1 MKQKLHI
8 LRSDQPEIDRAFL
21 DRLCRLTNNIR
32 KKYGSGRDGVRYV
45 RDLLVG
51 KRAMLYFE
59 QPSTRTFLSFE
70 SAVQNM
76 GMDVVEIRN
85 VQTSSA
91 VKGESDMDA
100 FRTFSS
106 YADVVIIR
114 SKDAELA
121 QRVADHFDSTMRPI
135 PVISAGSGTEHHPTQ
150 ALLDIYTLHRSMRKV
165 GGIDG
170 KTIALVGDLLR
181 GRTIHSLC
189 HLLSNYRGV
198 KLLLVSPPEL
208 SMPQEILAFLNDAG
222 IQYEVTE
229 DFDAAVAEANAIY
242 MTRCQNEYGG
252 VGGEDSSARFRFE
265 KRHLDM
271 LRPWAFVMH
280 PLPRRDEIDPAC
292 DNDERVMIWR
302 QARNGMWV
310 RSALLYM
317 MLWQE
322 DELRSN

>member
-1 MKQKLHI
+1 MPETTESAKIRTRLNILMKQKLHI

-114 SKDAELA
+114 SKDAE
-121 QRVADHFDSTMRPI
+121 Q
-135 PVISAGSGTEHHPTQ
+135 
-150 ALLDIYTLHRSMRKV
+150 
-165 GGIDG
+165 
-170 KTIALVGDLLR
+170 
-181 GRTIHSLC
+181 
-189 HLLSNYRGV
+189 
-198 KLLLVSPPEL
+198 PP
-208 SMPQEILAFLNDAG
+208 S
-222 IQYEVTE
+222 
-229 DFDAAVAEANAIY
+229 
-242 MTRCQNEYGG
+242 
-252 VGGEDSSARFRFE
+252 
-265 KRHLDM
+265 
-271 LRPWAFVMH
+271 
-280 PLPRRDEIDPAC
+280 
-292 DNDERVMIWR
+292 
-302 QARNGMWV
+302 
-310 RSALLYM
+310 
-317 MLWQE
+317 
-322 DELRSN
+322 